1 MGSVVSIRES
11 AAPTGGGRNGNDRVS
26 PTPGSVARIVRSA
39 PPGKSLHD
47 AQILGAMQ
55 HGDAASYEAFV
66 ERFHRLLLDYAR
78 RAGMQAGDSDD
89 FVDELLN
96 DIAMQ
101 FMTPGAPI
109 PEHPRMYVIA
119 AFRHK
124 FLNHIR
130 GQDRRERAVHAAV
143 REAGVEVR
151 DGPGGS
157 PEPMI
162 GCSVSAIQASRG
174 VDAEGASAS
183 HALERLAQR
192 LDAELTPEERQL
204 LAAAAEHVPQRE
216 VAQWLGVSHVVARKR
231 LERLRARLVTVALAY
246 VETAAPH
253 DARELDRLLRR
264 CGAYVER
271 ERTAITR
278 AGAGEGTRSSETGSA
293 R

>member
-11 AAPTGGGRNGNDRVS
+11 AAPTGGGRNGSDQVS
-26 PTPGSVARIVRSA
+26 PTPGSAARIGRTA

-47 AQILGAMQ
+47 AQILAAMQ
-55 HGDAASYEAFV
+55 RGDAASYEAFV

-78 RAGMQAGDSDD
+78 RAGMQGGDSDD

-130 GQDRRERAVHAAV
+130 GRDRRERAVHAAV

-151 DGPGGS
+151 DGPGGNC
-157 PEPMI
+157 ELI
-162 GCSVSAIQASRG
+162 VGCSVSAIRASRG
-174 VDAEGASAS
+174 VNAEGALAS
-183 HALERLAQR
+183 RALERFAQR

-216 VAQWLGVSHVVARKR
+216 VAEWLGVSHAVVRKR

-246 VETAAPH
+246 VEAADPH
-253 DARELDRLLRR
+253 DARELERLLRR
-264 CGAYVER
+264 CGAHVER
-271 ERTAITR
+271 ECTGTTR
-278 AGAGEGTRSSETGSA
+278 ASAEEGTRSSETGSA